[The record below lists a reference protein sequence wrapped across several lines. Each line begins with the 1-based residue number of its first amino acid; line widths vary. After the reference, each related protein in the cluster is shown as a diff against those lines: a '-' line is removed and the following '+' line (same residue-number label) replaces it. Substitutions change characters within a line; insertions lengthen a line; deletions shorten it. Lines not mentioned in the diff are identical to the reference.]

1 MPAPHIDS
9 WYAASA
15 HALPEFPSLQGE
27 ARADVVVLGGGIAG
41 LSTALELAERGYQ
54 VIVLEAER
62 VGWGASGRS
71 GGQAIFGYGCEMS
84 KIADQIGLADA
95 RLLFDWSVEGV
106 AMIKRHTRKSQ
117 QHPNGAIVEREG
129 TIHISNVM
137 SAAVFDARAAK
148 RGGTSAAAKA

>member
-1 MPAPHIDS
+1 MK
-9 WYAASA
+9 
-15 HALPEFPSLQGE
+15 SLHVKKNDE
-27 ARADVVVLGGGIAG
+27 VVVLSGANKGKRGKVIAVNPKKQ
-41 LSTALELAERGYQ
+41 R
-54 VIVLEAER
+54 VI
-62 VGWGASGRS
+62 
-71 GGQAIFGYGCEMS
+71 
-84 KIADQIGLADA
+84 
-95 RLLFDWSVEGV
+95 VEGV